1 MVTAMRSFM
10 IVALLAAIVLA
21 GGCAAPSMALI
32 LVQPADAPAVV
43 ASGVHTVLS
52 MPHYGASWQLAG
64 VSLSPS
70 ERTVQVLTD
79 FTLDILVNC
88 GTHADAAAVEVAFDP
103 AYMQVVAVTQD
114 ESSFPT
120 VLRNHFDN
128 VAGIVYYDAGSLQC
142 HSEDSCPAG
151 VIRIATITFRAI
163 ARTFPTKDVGV
174 SAQVLWA
181 GDLTFDGQGSGSTIT
196 ITSPVSPAYLPLVVR
211 GAR

>member
-1 MVTAMRSFM
+1 MVTAMRSFS
-10 IVALLAAIVLA
+10 IVALLTAIVLA

-32 LVQPADAPAVV
+32 LVPPADAPAVV

-52 MPHYGASWQLAG
+52 MPDYRVSRELAG

-79 FTLDILVNC
+79 FALDILVNC

-103 AYMQVVAVTQD
+103 AYMQVIAVTQD

-120 VLRNHFDN
+120 VLRNRFDN
-128 VAGIVYYDAGSLQC
+128 VAGIVYYDAGALQC

-174 SAQVLWA
+174 SGQVLWA
-181 GDLTFDGQGSGSTIT
+181 GDLIFDGQGSGSTIT
-196 ITSPVSPAYLPLVVR
+196 ITSSVSPVYLPLVVR